1 MLYNEKFNMK
11 TLFFVIVFVFI
22 EVLILIKIGSF
33 TGLVISVSLIFVSAF
48 IGYTLIRKLSIKT
61 LFRNPK
67 NINNQE
73 MSINGMAKAI
83 SYIFSGILLIL
94 PGYITDILGLL
105 IIIPIIQKL
114 AWSYLLHKLYIKF
127 NRPPVGGDNF
137 NNLEETTIEGEF
149 INIDDEDKI

>member
-1 MLYNEKFNMK
+1 MK
-11 TLFFVIVFVFI
+11 TLFSLIILSFI

-33 TGLVISVSLIFVSAF
+33 TGLFISILSILVSAF
-48 IGYTLIRKLSIKT
+48 IGYTLIRKLSIKA
-61 LFRNPK
+61 LFQNPK
-67 NINNQE
+67 EINNQE

-94 PGYITDILGLL
+94 PGYISDILGLL

-114 AWSYLLHKLYIKF
+114 AWSFLIHKLYIKLSQYPGRE
-127 NRPPVGGDNF
+127 NNY

-149 INIDDEDKI
+149 VNIDDDDKP